1 MRLSLRAM
9 ALAGGLIW
17 GAALLGVGLLNLA
30 DRAYGTAFLQMLSSV
45 YPWFHPS
52 GTVTSVIVGTLW
64 GILDGV
70 LTGFERNARTDDRGG
85 TTARVLPCHALRHC
99 RFAVPPADLRLDNF
113 ARIVVKH

>member
-1 MRLSLRAM
+1 MQISLGAM

-64 GILDGV
+64 GMVDGFF
-70 LTGFERNARTDDRGG
+70 TGFVFAWLYNQITRLGYAARKGQG
-85 TTARVLPCHALRHC
+85 TEC
-99 RFAVPPADLRLDNF
+99 
-113 ARIVVKH
+113 